1 MVYRFGGLRPL
12 CGELSSDNGHFRLTR
27 PDGTPIKWRM
37 RGAPTYTKPTQ
48 GCFGAKWG
56 SICMYRSV
64 MFHTWGGEGDGG
76 GIHGHFARGHFFTDK
91 MSVKGSHPTISRLR
105 EYPVLSPAT

>member
-1 MVYRFGGLRPL
+1 
-12 CGELSSDNGHFRLTR
+12 
-27 PDGTPIKWRM
+27 
-37 RGAPTYTKPTQ
+37 
-48 GCFGAKWG
+48 
-56 SICMYRSV
+56 MYRSV

-76 GIHGHFARGHFFTDK
+76 GIHGHFVREHFFTDK